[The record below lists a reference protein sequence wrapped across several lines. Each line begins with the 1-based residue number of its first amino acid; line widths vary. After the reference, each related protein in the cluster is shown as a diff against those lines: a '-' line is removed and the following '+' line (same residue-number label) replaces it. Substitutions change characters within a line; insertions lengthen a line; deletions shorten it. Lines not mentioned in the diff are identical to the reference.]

1 MVTLPGTRRFSFRPV
16 WPQLLISGDAIYV
29 PLSSRPTRTGRAY
42 DQDGERGVETWRK
55 LLDRVIADHMLIC
68 GTHFPWRAWAGSR
81 IERRRLCF
89 DFCSGVRPVQTCPR
103 GQFQVFSGSS

>member
-1 MVTLPGTRRFSFRPV
+1 MMAFGGRHGHTAGHTAFQLSSGMA
-16 WPQLLISGDAIYV
+16 QLLISGDAIYV

-68 GTHFPWRAWAGSR
+68 WTHFPWP
-81 IERRRLCF
+81 
-89 DFCSGVRPVQTCPR
+89 GVGRVANRKAPVML
-103 GQFQVFSGSS
+103 